1 MTAMIERAIYECLD
15 LEYRARGRRLSGR
28 FPYNS
33 VATISDRGTV
43 RKERFG
49 PKAFSFAIDD
59 LDRDISLLAGHSFNI
74 PLAVRTAK
82 NPKALE
88 LEDTEAALFF
98 AATLPPESEQPSF
111 MRDAVLSIQ
120 AGLLRGVSPG
130 FRVPPAGVLPDGE
143 TFLPEPGNPGI
154 EIRVINAA
162 VLYELSLVHRPSYKD
177 TSVELRHDEHGEHVK
192 RHDELSRRVMI
203 WL

>member
-1 MTAMIERAIYECLD
+1 MIERAIFDVLD
-15 LEYRARGRRLSGR
+15 LEYRAKGRRLSGR

-33 VATISDRGTV
+33 TATISDRGAV

-59 LDRDISLLAGHSFNI
+59 LERDISLLGGHSFNV

-88 LEDTEAALFF
+88 LEDTDGALYF
-98 AATLPPESEQPSF
+98 AATLPPESQQPTS
-111 MRDAVLSIQ
+111 MKDVLLNIQ
-120 AGLLRGVSPG
+120 NGLIRGVSPG
-130 FRVPPAGVLPDGE
+130 FRVPPAGVLPDAE
-143 TFLPEPGNPGI
+143 TFVPEPGNPGV

-177 TSVELRHDEHGEHVK
+177 TSVELRHGEPVEHVK
-192 RHDELSRRVMI
+192 QDDQLTRRVMI